1 MPILP
6 IYTYDHPILRK
17 KLKPVTEISADVVAL
32 AMAMHETM
40 QNADG
45 IGLAANQVGR
55 DMQLLVLDV
64 SGTEGYEGMK
74 PMTMINPAIVSVS
87 DEEELQEEG
96 CLSLPDLRADVV
108 RPSGIEVVW
117 FDTGMAEH
125 RMEADGLLARVIQH
139 EIDHLRGIYFFD
151 HLAPMRRALMKRK
164 LLEIKRNE
172 VPADYPSAR

>member
-40 QNADG
+40 QNAEG

-87 DEEELQEEG
+87 DEEELQEE
-96 CLSLPDLRADVV
+96 
-108 RPSGIEVVW
+108 
-117 FDTGMAEH
+117 DT
-125 RMEADGLLARVIQH
+125 
-139 EIDHLRGIYFFD
+139 
-151 HLAPMRRALMKRK
+151 RR
-164 LLEIKRNE
+164 
-172 VPADYPSAR
+172 